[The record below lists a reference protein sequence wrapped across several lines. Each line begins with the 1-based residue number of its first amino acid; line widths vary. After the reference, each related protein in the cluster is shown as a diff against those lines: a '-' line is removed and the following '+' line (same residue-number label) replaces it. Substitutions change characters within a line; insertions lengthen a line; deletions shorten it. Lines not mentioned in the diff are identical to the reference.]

1 MNPFRNSQPKKK
13 APVAPYADVKKVG
26 TSNGYMKIKKP
37 NIKIPSAHEVLEHG
51 TPGDNQNFNK

>member
-13 APVAPYADVKKVG
+13 AIMPQADAKKVG

-37 NIKIPSAHEVLEHG
+37 NVKIPNARQILEHG